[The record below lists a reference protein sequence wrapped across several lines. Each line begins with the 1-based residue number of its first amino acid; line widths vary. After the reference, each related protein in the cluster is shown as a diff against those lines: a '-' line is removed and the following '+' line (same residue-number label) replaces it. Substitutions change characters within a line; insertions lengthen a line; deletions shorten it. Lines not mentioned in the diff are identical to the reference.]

1 MPFTKYASLESGEVI
16 EIKSS
21 PGRVREASFNKFA
34 DFDGY
39 REDDGYLYA
48 RIRAISSRVNKNHD
62 GWPTIELAGGKEAW
76 DKISSQRTAADGFTV
91 TADTNQEYGFP
102 TFIGKP
108 NFVDHHNSDPKR
120 ARGVIVDSKFS
131 VLDHKTAAS
140 DDYWSKKDIDPE
152 HLPAS
157 EIELLVE
164 IDAQSFPKFA
174 KAVKDGDID
183 GWSMG
188 CDVDYSKCSHCGNK
202 ASSPDEYCSHVI
214 SKGAEHTA
222 SDGTSKKSYENCYG
236 IKFFEISGV
245 FDPADETALSRE
257 VRSSVQKEGE
267 KLFNI
272 PEPHEVLQHARHLM
286 ISNPGMS
293 LEEAT
298 EAAKHELMNRTTLN
312 TGDIGNDGVITSDE
326 TVNPVKRDQ
335 WMRTPNKMPIPPQP
349 INDAYTSSVKVA
361 QPEEP
366 QIDHLRA
373 PEDVDTHRQEKVCP
387 LCGSDIEGPKCDVCG
402 YEEPPEQLQ
411 NPDLTQKQ
419 EIDLT
424 EGEDQAVTIPN
435 ENPPGPPEGNAETMA
450 TQTRNPQPTS
460 SVSSR
465 MRWEPRIASA
475 PKPQGDEPT
484 ETVTSDQTTPVTA
497 AMRTAR
503 QMIAAAKT
511 KETTMAGQR
520 QAAEP
525 VPAAKADKRV
535 DVEGVGGVI
544 QDTNAEASKPEG
556 AHSWEDAGKTVDVTG
571 KGGIIEDSNAEASK
585 PSAGTE
591 SVEATSDNAGFQQG
605 GQKGPNTKTFDNSN
619 EPSSAVTDKAVRSH
633 ATEAAK
639 QGVKPLKQDGVF
651 DVNADARVNV
661 EDDEY
666 FDNRGTPT
674 DQWTGTDGNGVTRQ
688 QNPVTQKPTQSGG
701 IKASGLV
708 SLAALK
714 LADAEVA
721 LGLLPESE
729 KYNRLA
735 ELAEVDDAEIA
746 AEHRALAKVRT
757 AGLTRTAAQGG
768 VSRLPSFA
776 RIAHEPEQKVASVD
790 DDALDAG
797 LYR

>member
-1 MPFTKYASLESGEVI
+1 MGFTKYASLEAGEVV
-16 EIKSS
+16 EVRSS
-21 PGRVREASFNKFA
+21 ATRQRHASLDKFA
-34 DFDGY
+34 DFHKY
-39 REDDGYLYA
+39 RTDDGYVYA

-76 DKISSQRTAADGFTV
+76 DKISSTHTSSEGFTV
-91 TADTNQEYGFP
+91 TADTNQEFGFP

-131 VLDHKTAAS
+131 VLDQKTAAA
-140 DDYWSKKDIDPE
+140 DDYWSDKKTDPE

-157 EIELLVE
+157 EVELLVE
-164 IDAQSFPKFA
+164 IDAKSFPRYA
-174 KAVKDGDID
+174 EAVVNGDLD

-188 CDVDYSKCSHCGNK
+188 CDVEYSKCSHCGNK
-202 ASSPDEYCSHVI
+202 ATSPDEYCAHVI

-245 FDPADETALSRE
+245 FDPADASALS
-257 VRSSVQKEGE
+257 KEITAAVYKE
-267 KLFNI
+267 ADIFNR
-272 PEPHEVLQHARHLM
+272 PEPHEVLQHARHIM
-286 ISNPGMS
+286 ISNPGMT

-298 EAAKHELMNRTTLN
+298 QLADQELGQRFNVN
-312 TGDIGNDGVITSDE
+312 HQNVGNDGYITPDE
-326 TVNPVKRDQ
+326 DINPIKRDQ
-335 WMRTPNKMPIPPQP
+335 YKTDLHPQFP
-349 INDAYTSSVKVA
+349 AMGVGGIRPQGSVKTA

-366 QIDHLRA
+366 QHDHLRA

-402 YEEPPEQLQ
+402 YEEPPEQFQ

-419 EIDLT
+419 DVDLT
-424 EGEDQAVTIPN
+424 HGQDEAVEIPN
-435 ENPPGPPEGNAETMA
+435 ENPPGPPEGNPETMA
-450 TQTRNPQPTS
+450 TQTSNPHATS
-460 SVSSR
+460 SVKSD
-465 MRWEPRIASA
+465 MRWTPRIAAA

-484 ETVTSDQTTPVTA
+484 ETVTSDQTTPVTSH
-497 AMRTAR
+497 MRTAR
-503 QMIAAAKT
+503 HMIAAAKE
-511 KETTMAGQR
+511 KTMADQR
-520 QAAEP
+520 IAAEP

-544 QDTNAEASKPEG
+544 DANNVDASKPEG
-556 AHSWEDAGKTVDVTG
+556 AHSWEPAGTTVDVTG
-571 KGGIIEDSNAEASK
+571 KGGVLEDSNAEASK

-591 SVEATSDNAGFQQG
+591 SIEQTSDNAGFQEG
-605 GQKGPNTKTFDNSN
+605 GQKGPNTKTFDNRN
-619 EPSSAVTDKAVRSH
+619 EPGSAVSDKAFPTSAAQQER
-633 ATEAAK
+633 EAAR
-639 QGVKPLKQDGVF
+639 QGVKPLKAPGVF
-651 DVNADARVNV
+651 DVSPQERVNV
-661 EDDEY
+661 ENDE
-666 FDNRGTPT
+666 FFGNPGTPT

-688 QNPVTQKPTQSGG
+688 QNPVTQKVDPNIEQR
-701 IKASGLV
+701 KSGLV

-746 AEHRALAKVRT
+746 AEHRALSKVKT
-757 AGLTRTAAQGG
+757 AGLTRTAAAGG
-768 VSRLPSFA
+768 VQRLPSFK
-776 RIAHEPEQKVASVD
+776 RIASEEPTPEPVND
-790 DDALDAG
+790 DVLDAG